1 MSTRVM
7 VDMSVTLLHHGHI
20 RLLRKAAK
28 YGEVVVGLSTD
39 KDIEKYKGHTPLL
52 TWEFRK
58 EILESIRYVLEVVET
73 PYFITDAVLDEH
85 GAQFLIH
92 GDDNFNTVSK
102 DRLIVFSRTP
112 AISSSMLVE
121 YNRQYKLIKHLIK
134 SDAVAKM
141 HYETQ
146 IANNR
151 DSRTTQQTGDPVSR
165 HLISDPTTY

>member
-39 KDIEKYKGHTPLL
+39 EDIEKYKGHTPLL

-58 EILESIRYVLEVVET
+58 EILESIRYVSEVVET

-85 GAQFLIH
+85 DAQFLIH

-121 YNRQYKLIKHLIK
+121 YNRQYKLIKHPIN

-151 DSRTTQQTGDPVSR
+151 DSRTTQQTGN
-165 HLISDPTTY
+165 

>member
-1 MSTRVM
+1 MSIRVL

-39 KDIEKYKGHTPLL
+39 EDIEKYKGHTPML

-58 EILESIRYVLEVVET
+58 EILESIRYVSEVVKT
-73 PYFITDAVLDEH
+73 PYFITNAVLDEH

-121 YNRQYKLIKHLIK
+121 YNRRYKLIKHPTN
-134 SDAVAKM
+134 SDSVAKM
-141 HYETQ
+141 HFKTQ
-146 IANNR
+146 IENNS
-151 DSRTTQQTGDPVSR
+151 DSRTTRHTGN
-165 HLISDPTTY
+165 

>member
-7 VDMSVTLLHHGHI
+7 VDMSATLLHHGHI

-39 KDIEKYKGHTPLL
+39 EDIEKNKGHIPLL

-58 EILESIRYVLEVVET
+58 EILESIRYVSEVVET
-73 PYFITDAVLDEH
+73 PYIITDAVLDEH

-92 GDDNFNTVSK
+92 GDDNSNTVSK
-102 DRLIVFSRTP
+102 DRLIIFSRTP

-121 YNRQYKLIKHLIK
+121 YNRQYKLIKPPTN
-134 SDAVAKM
+134 SDSVAKM
-141 HYETQ
+141 RYETQ

-151 DSRTTQQTGDPVSR
+151 DSRTTQQTGN
-165 HLISDPTTY
+165 

>member
-1 MSTRVM
+1 MSIRVI

-28 YGEVVVGLSTD
+28 FGKVVVGLSTD
-39 KDIEKYKGHTPLL
+39 EDIEKYKGHIPLL

-58 EILESIRYVLEVVET
+58 EILESIRYVSEVVET
-73 PYFITDAVLDEH
+73 PYIITDAVLDEH

-92 GDDNFNTVSK
+92 GADNFNKVSE
-102 DRLIVFSRTP
+102 DRLIIFSRTP

-121 YNRQYKLIKHLIK
+121 YNRQYKLIKHPTN
-134 SDAVAKM
+134 SDSVAKM

-146 IANNR
+146 IANNP
-151 DSRTTQQTGDPVSR
+151 DSRTAQQTGN
-165 HLISDPTTY
+165 

>member
-1 MSTRVM
+1 MSIRVM

-58 EILESIRYVLEVVET
+58 EILESIRYVSEVVEV
-73 PYFITDAVLDEH
+73 PYIITDAVLDEH

-92 GDDNFNTVSK
+92 GDDNFNTASK
-102 DRLIVFSRTP
+102 DRLIIFSRTP

-121 YNRQYKLIKHLIK
+121 YNRQCKIIKHPTD
-134 SDAVAKM
+134 SDYVAKM
-141 HYETQ
+141 LYETQ
-146 IANNR
+146 IADNP
-151 DSRTTQQTGDPVSR
+151 DSRTTPQTGN
-165 HLISDPTTY
+165 

>member
-1 MSTRVM
+1 MSIRVI

-39 KDIEKYKGHTPLL
+39 EDIEKYKGHIPLL

-58 EILESIRYVLEVVET
+58 EILESIRYVSEVVKT
-73 PYFITDAVLDEH
+73 PYIITDAVLDEH
-85 GAQFLIH
+85 SAQFLIH

-102 DRLIVFSRTP
+102 DRLIIFSRTP

-121 YNRQYKLIKHLIK
+121 YNRQYKLIKQPSN
-134 SDAVAKM
+134 SDSVAKM
-141 HYETQ
+141 HYEKQ
-146 IANNR
+146 IANNL
-151 DSRTTQQTGDPVSR
+151 DSRTAQ
-165 HLISDPTTY
+165 